1 MGTVT
6 QLEVDVLAKYI
17 IAENEYLRVTNK
29 VTAALNAGDSAS
41 AERWISA
48 QVRLQ
53 KESLHLASELGLT
66 VASRRQR
73 GIMYPGDLIG

>member
-6 QLEVDVLAKYI
+6 QLEADMLAKYI

-29 VTAALNAGDSAS
+29 VTSALNAGDSSS
-41 AERWISA
+41 AERWINA

-53 KESLHLASELGLT
+53 KESLALASELGLT
-66 VASRRQR
+66 VASRRSR
-73 GIMYPGDLIG
+73 GILYPGDLL